1 MREREVSGVPVGHR
15 EEAGEETRLEAET
28 MSSFGQGGFMVPM
41 GDHPRGEEQKA
52 ARCLAWS

>member
-1 MREREVSGVPVGHR
+1 MSGVPVGHR